1 MRNLRFIAQDAI
13 LELARVPHHHA
24 VAHDDVFAH
33 VTTAAHMTASPRSKP
48 ALYDGAL
55 FDDGAA
61 ANKDGIAD
69 ERFSHQL
76 SQHRRFQT
84 KLQIARDLFERI
96 PNEALILEKFSVSG
110 VLERNEL
117 GGRECFFRA

>member
-1 MRNLRFIAQDAI
+1 VLF
-13 LELARVPHHHA
+13 
-24 VAHDDVFAH
+24 
-33 VTTAAHMTASPRSKP
+33 RSALLP
-48 ALYDGAL
+48 DPSRPLYDGPL

-61 ANKDGIAD
+61 ANKHGIAD

-96 PNEALILEKFSVSG
+96 PNEALILEKFSVGG